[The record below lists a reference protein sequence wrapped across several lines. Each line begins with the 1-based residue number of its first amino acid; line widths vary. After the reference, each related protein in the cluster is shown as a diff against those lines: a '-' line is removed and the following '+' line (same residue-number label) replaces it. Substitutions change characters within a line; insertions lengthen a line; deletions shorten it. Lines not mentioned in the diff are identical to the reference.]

1 MEIIKDIILGIIVGF
16 LFYLLSFK
24 LIDSIFENEK
34 PADKIQ
40 KSVISLY
47 IIAIIGI
54 TISNTVFT
62 NNPKLKNDMMKY
74 GIIIGSVGLLYNSLI
89 LNWDNLDN
97 NNKLLLLGLN
107 FGIILWYIYSKKKE
121 IKKEVDL
128 DKKKISKLKK
138 KLKKHLKDDKEYSL
152 DDLENTS

>member
-1 MEIIKDIILGIIVGF
+1 M
-16 LFYLLSFK
+16 YL
-24 LIDSIFENEK
+24 
-34 PADKIQ
+34 
-40 KSVISLY
+40 
-47 IIAIIGI
+47 IAVTGI
-54 TISNTVFT
+54 TIAYTIFS

-74 GIIIGSVGLLYNSLI
+74 GIIIGSIGLLYNTLI